1 MKKSFRILALVMALM
16 TALGAASFASADM
29 PTNYVGVTTVEDTDF
44 FYQGPGTN
52 YDFVQGKNQ
61 VTAGTKVAI
70 YSITAD
76 GKWCYIGFSLYMGFI
91 QTSSLNDLVTLRNGT
106 TASIKAT
113 LAKSGIASSG
123 NSGNVTVGP
132 TGSTTTTTTTTGVI
146 YNCTNWVS
154 LRAEASS
161 SSKRIAKLTPN
172 TTVTVTGE
180 QNGYYKVTAG
190 NYIGFVLK
198 TYVRITATG
207 TTTGGTTTGGTTTGG
222 ASNRVY
228 VPGVGWVDANTTG
241 SGTNTGWNT
250 SGSWNAG
257 WSNNNNNN
265 NNNNTGWGSNSN
277 NNNNSGNV
285 TSNKSIGTAVTT
297 GTINFRQGPGTN
309 YGKVT
314 GCAQV
319 PKGATVTMLEYTSSD
334 NGWYKVIYGSYTGYL
349 SAKYLKV
356 TLTNNNAGSNNNSGN
371 NPGSSWNTG
380 WNTGNN
386 NTGNNNSG
394 SSATATTGTTTGN
407 VNFRQ
412 GPGTGYSKVSG
423 CAKVPKGSTVTILEQ
438 TNGWYKVTYK
448 SYTGYLS
455 ADYVRV
461 VGGGASAPGSA
472 GSTGGVNTP
481 GSTGNNVGSVS
492 SNGTKYAKYT
502 GTSADIWGSMSVAG
516 TNISDN
522 IYCNAVNNK
531 GQFVYNAY
539 SSSKNNLYALSYL
552 TDPIAVI
559 YGHNMRKVAK
569 KQTTNLGLHEL
580 HHVQNAWLGKAKCEY
595 CGRSCSGAKTSTFN
609 INYNGSSSWTLVGF
623 FELSNSTMSSA
634 AQRKKIQT
642 YASFNSTLTGS
653 AKQQWVDT
661 MMSYCNSKYLGATLG
676 SISGSDKVMVII
688 TCADKSGSKN
698 QSMYICLLYTSPSP
712 RDRG

>member
-16 TALGAASFASADM
+16 TALGAASFASAEVVKD
-29 PTNYVGVTTVEDTDF
+29 YVGTTTMAESDF
-44 FYQGPGTN
+44 FYQGPGTS
-52 YDFVQGKNQ
+52 YAFVQGQSRVEK
-61 VTAGTKVAI
+61 GTRVI
-70 YSITAD
+70 LFGITSD
-76 GKWCYIGFSLYMGFI
+76 GKWSYIGFDIHMGYV
-91 QTSSLNDLVTLRNGT
+91 QTSCLDDAITLKNGNT
-106 TASIKAT
+106 DSIKAM
-113 LAKSGIASSG
+113 LARGSSAS
-123 NSGNVTVGP
+123 SGNVTVGP
-132 TGSTTTTTTTTGVI
+132 TGSTTATTNATGVI

-154 LRAEASS
+154 LRAEANK
-161 SSKRIAKLTPN
+161 SSKRVAKLTPN
-172 TTVTVTGE
+172 TTVTITGE

-190 NYIGFVLK
+190 NYIGYVLK
-198 TYVRITATG
+198 SYVRVTSSG
-207 TTTGGTTTGGTTTGG
+207 STTGGTTGGTTSGG
-222 ASNRVY
+222 KVY
-228 VPGVGWVDANTTG
+228 VPGVGWVDAPNSSTGTTG
-241 SGTNTGWNT
+241 SGSSSVGWTGGNT
-250 SGSWNAG
+250 SGGYTGNWTSG
-257 WSNNNNNN
+257 WGNLSGSNNN
-265 NNNNTGWGSNSN
+265 N

-297 GTINFRQGPGTN
+297 GNINFRQGPGTN
-309 YGKVT
+309 YSKVT

-319 PKGATVTMLEYTSSD
+319 PKGATVTLLEYTSSD

-356 TLTNNNAGSNNNSGN
+356 TLTNNNAGSSNNNSGN
-371 NPGSSWNTG
+371 TSGSSWNTG

-386 NTGNNNSG
+386 NSGNNNSG

-455 ADYVRV
+455 ADYVAV
-461 VGGGASAPGSA
+461 A
-472 GSTGGVNTP
+472 GSGVNTP
-481 GSTGNNVGSVS
+481 GSTGNNVSGSGV
-492 SNGTKYAKYT
+492 GTQYAKYT

-522 IYCNAVNNK
+522 IYCNAMNSK

-698 QSMYICLLYTSPSP
+698 QSMYMILK
-712 RDRG
+712 GN

>member
-52 YDFVQGKNQ
+52 YDFVQGKSQ

-106 TASIKAT
+106 TASIEAT

-154 LRAEASS
+154 LRAEANK
-161 SSKRIAKLTPN
+161 SSKRVAKLTPN

-198 TYVRITATG
+198 TYVRITG
-207 TTTGGTTTGGTTTGG
+207 TTATPAPGGTNNGSSGQT
-222 ASNRVY
+222 Y
-228 VPGVGWVDANTTG
+228 VPGVGWVNSNNNSNANTNPNW
-241 SGTNTGWNT
+241 STGW
-250 SGSWNAG
+250 G
-257 WSNNNNNN
+257 NNNNN
-265 NNNNTGWGSNSN
+265 NNNNTGWNTGN
-277 NNNNSGNV
+277 NNNNSG
-285 TSNKSIGTAVTT
+285 S
-297 GTINFRQGPGTN
+297 
-309 YGKVT
+309 
-314 GCAQV
+314 
-319 PKGATVTMLEYTSSD
+319 
-334 NGWYKVIYGSYTGYL
+334 
-349 SAKYLKV
+349 
-356 TLTNNNAGSNNNSGN
+356 
-371 NPGSSWNTG
+371 
-380 WNTGNN
+380 
-386 NTGNNNSG
+386 NNSG

-516 TNISDN
+516 TNINDN

-595 CGRSCSGAKTSTFN
+595 CGRSCSGAKTSTFD

-698 QSMYICLLYTSPSP
+698 QSMYMILK
-712 RDRG
+712 GN